1 MSEKM
6 LREIAND
13 SMTPKK
19 SDKQSSSDFFE
30 RLRGED
36 DDGLDYEIESYEVI
50 SEYR

>member
-6 LREIAND
+6 LREISNA
-13 SMTPKK
+13 SLTPKK
-19 SDKQSSSDFFE
+19 SDKKSSSDFFE

-36 DDGLDYEIESYEVI
+36 EDGLGYEIESYEVI